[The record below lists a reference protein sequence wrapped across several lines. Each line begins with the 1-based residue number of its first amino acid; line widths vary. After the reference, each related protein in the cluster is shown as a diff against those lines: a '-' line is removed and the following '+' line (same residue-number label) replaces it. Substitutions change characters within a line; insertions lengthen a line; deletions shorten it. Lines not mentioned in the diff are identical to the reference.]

1 MRPSDVDV
9 ELSESEALNAST
21 SPLRE
26 TVSKPEL
33 KLIVSSPGGEVHPY
47 DRKQHNQHNVPEN
60 PGIFEVRAAAPA
72 AACAPLCCSLT
83 TKRGSRL

>member
-9 ELSESEALNAST
+9 ELSESAALNAST

-33 KLIVSSPGGEVHPY
+33 KLNEGQYPG
-47 DRKQHNQHNVPEN
+47 RN
-60 PGIFEVRAAAPA
+60 R
-72 AACAPLCCSLT
+72 
-83 TKRGSRL
+83 R